1 MNNYKDKRWIEKRKA
16 ILKRD
21 KYQCQECRRYGK
33 LVDATHVHHCWPLE
47 YYPEYKYCSWNLI
60 SLCTKCHNKMHDRE
74 SHELTT
80 EGLRL
85 KSLRVPP
92 EEKNITPPLCSGH
105 NQFTWGTGGGNISNC
120 AVIFRQRGKAKKLHI
135 NRARTRGKFEVKKD
149 IFLNTGKS

>member
-80 EGLRL
+80 EGLKL

-92 EEKNITPPLCSGH
+92 EEKNITPPSALGITSSPGERVGERFPTAQRFSG
-105 NQFTWGTGGGNISNC
+105 
-120 AVIFRQRGKAKKLHI
+120 RG
-135 NRARTRGKFEVKKD
+135 VKP
-149 IFLNTGKS
+149 KSFI

>member
-92 EEKNITPPLCSGH
+92 EEKNITPPSVLGITSSPGERVGET
-105 NQFTWGTGGGNISNC
+105 FPT
-120 AVIFRQRGKAKKLHI
+120 
-135 NRARTRGKFEVKKD
+135 AR
-149 IFLNTGKS
+149 

>member
-80 EGLRL
+80 EGLKL

-92 EEKNITPPLCSGH
+92 EEKNITPPL
-105 NQFTWGTGGGNISNC
+105 FW
-120 AVIFRQRGKAKKLHI
+120 A
-135 NRARTRGKFEVKKD
+135 
-149 IFLNTGKS
+149 